1 MEPRYSVNM
10 VNIYSE
16 FSVSMIYRRK
26 HGLHVHVYA
35 HVTVTYIL
43 KFLFGYLFVLFLFY
57 NFKLWI
63 MRAFYYTSFD
73 FPSSQSMKA
82 T

>member
-1 MEPRYSVNM
+1 MEPHYSVNM
-10 VNIYSE
+10 VNIYTE

-43 KFLFGYLFVLFLFY
+43 KFLFGYLFVLFL
-57 NFKLWI
+57 
-63 MRAFYYTSFD
+63 
-73 FPSSQSMKA
+73 
-82 T
+82 